1 MNILITGSNGQLGKE
16 IRDLITSNNKIDFFL
31 KDLTDLDIC
40 DYKSLEK
47 FIIDNNIN
55 GVINCAAYTDVE
67 SAEENVE
74 SAVKIN
80 SDGVSNLVNA
90 LKCVDGKLIH
100 ISTDYVFDGSNSSPY
115 KESDKVNPIGVYGR
129 TKRDGE
135 LHVINSGIDAIVI
148 RTSWLYSSF
157 GNNFVK
163 KIFSRGLI
171 NKELKVV
178 VDQKGSPTYA
188 KDLARLC
195 LDIFYT
201 NFFAGISKKGRLYH
215 YSNDGEISWFDFA
228 TEIIKLSKIN
238 CKVLPVLSKDYISKV
253 NRPNY
258 SVLDTS
264 KIKKDFNIEI
274 PHWKDGLKDCILKL
288 KKTP

>member
-16 IRDLITSNNKIDFFL
+16 IRNLITTHNKIDFFF
-31 KDLTDLDIC
+31 KDFTDLDIC
-40 DYKSLEK
+40 DYRRLED

-100 ISTDYVFDGSNSSPY
+100 ISTDYVFDGSSSSPY
-115 KESDKVNPIGVYGR
+115 KESDKVYPIGVYGR

-135 LHVINSGIDAIVI
+135 IHVINSCIDAIVI

-178 VDQKGSPTYA
+178 ADQIGSPTYA
-188 KDLARLC
+188 KDLAKLC
-195 LDIFYT
+195 LDIFCT
-201 NFFAGISKKGRLYH
+201 NFTTRISKKGRLYH

-228 TEIIKLSKIN
+228 AEIIKLSRIN
-238 CKVLPVLSKDYISKV
+238 CKVFPVFSKDYISKV

-274 PHWKDGLKDCILKL
+274 PHWKEGLKDCILKL
-288 KKTP
+288 KKKS